1 MSRNRKYI
9 EQFDHSAGKPSDFD
23 SLFHFE
29 KGELIAK
36 RKIRVKSTRSRIAAM
51 CSAAAVI
58 GIAAFAVLAYINTK
72 GLTSD
77 SVMSRSTGDDF
88 SEFTAYIEED
98 GSQTMLSSFIYR
110 FEYEVTGDMSG
121 NAELVWDYSS
131 DTDTQNEY
139 ITDWQAVMRFRVIS
153 KKYTNGKIVYCI
165 NPLEYYVEEEVS
177 GELNSSR
184 NAVASINETITFS
197 VPAYD
202 LRELQTGGEYIMPF
216 LAYDLTSNDV
226 IFHADSTGYF
236 AEKTD
241 KGWLIYNCG
250 VYHFELIEAL
260 EADAEEI
267 YDDRTGTGS
276 YHLEPSDEK
285 MSEKIRAFL
294 ESKDTVYYHTEFESS
309 TVQTTLDD
317 ILPNAEFE
325 KIRYAVKETGE
336 PDRTLLIL
344 DNEQYFSLLPYISGN
359 VVFAGRTLNG
369 CLCAAVELE
378 YNDGSAEEYYCR
390 TILMSG
396 FTELYVSTGDS
407 IDENTVIGVC
417 GSEPVYMQFIDNN
430 GMPMEIDINDFFDE
444 TSVSAED
451 EVIID
456 YDEEIS
462 E

>member
-51 CSAAAVI
+51 CSAAAAI

-88 SEFTAYIEED
+88 SEFTEYIEED
-98 GSQTMLSSFIYR
+98 GSQTMLSSFIDR
-110 FEYEVTGDMSG
+110 FEYEVTGDLSG

-131 DTDTQNEY
+131 DTEIQNEY
-139 ITDWQAVMRFRVIS
+139 ITNWKAVMRFRVVS
-153 KKYTNGKIVYCI
+153 KRYTNGKIVYCI
-165 NPLEYYVEEEVS
+165 KPLENYAEDDLSEAV
-177 GELNSSR
+177 NSIE
-184 NAVASINETITFS
+184 NGTITFS

-202 LRELQTGGEYIMPF
+202 LRELQTGKEYIMPF
-216 LAYDLTSNDV
+216 LAYNLTNSDTV
-226 IFHADSTGYF
+226 FHADSTGYF

-260 EADAEEI
+260 EADTEEI
-267 YDDRTGTGS
+267 YDDRIGTGS

-294 ESKDTVYYHTEFESS
+294 ESKDTVYYHTEFEIS

-378 YNDGSAEEYYCR
+378 YNDGSAEGYYCR

-430 GMPMEIDINDFFDE
+430 GMPMEIDINDFSDE